1 MFWARSLCIKCIPY
15 RQQHNRHWTQS
26 IIYTIDRFDSITH
39 NISRKTFGVSS
50 SHICPPT
57 NNKKTTHTH
66 SFCTDKTIYEL
77 KEITRFTSIK
87 LREHTHTCDELIG
100 YLGLCVLSFVCSI
113 WYAMNTKRLVSS
125 RKNAH
130 TYNEEERETHIHPST
145 RCVVQSKSL
154 NPIESPKFFVYGS
167 QKYTI

>member
-1 MFWARSLCIKCIPY
+1 MCALFLVDCDFNVHAREYNSSCKQHTHTHTSTSGKFNDTSTGKRLDLFVFSRSRLRQNMFWARSLCIKCIPY

-66 SFCTDKTIYEL
+66 SFCTDKTNIWAERNHAVHFDKVKRTHAYM
-77 KEITRFTSIK
+77 RWAHWV
-87 LREHTHTCDELIG
+87 LR
-100 YLGLCVLSFVCSI
+100 FVC
-113 WYAMNTKRLVSS
+113 T
-125 RKNAH
+125 
-130 TYNEEERETHIHPST
+130 
-145 RCVVQSKSL
+145 
-154 NPIESPKFFVYGS
+154 
-167 QKYTI
+167 